1 VDDPLIAY
9 RARRDIFF
17 TLMHPASAQ
26 WQGKAGL
33 GARAVAHTEYDAA
46 GRRLV
51 RESGWLPGLAL
62 DAAYRSGKLSW
73 SGAAEWY
80 RADIAYRGQT
90 QTGVGAE
97 STTATTLASVRL
109 GAIYALDWDV
119 SITAALEADVWRR
132 DIHGTGAALGL
143 QERYRSERFILG
155 IGKAWHPATGVVT
168 ADLSAL
174 FSTPERMRVGFSG
187 LLDTA
192 SLETRHARGLRLGAS
207 LRPSFAPALEVRGS
221 YDWIRIGRSG
231 DVPVTRNGQFAGTVA
246 QPEHVRQG
254 LTLTVSR
261 LF

>member
-1 VDDPLIAY
+1 MSPLL
-9 RARRDIFF
+9 RAALGATFS
-17 TLMHPASAQ
+17 LMLMPPASAQ

-33 GARAVAHTEYDAA
+33 GARGVGHTEYDGA

-62 DAAYRSGKLSW
+62 DAAYRAGNLSW
-73 SGAAEWY
+73 SGAADWY
-80 RADIAYRGQT
+80 RADIGYRGQT
-90 QTGVGAE
+90 QTGVAAD
-97 STTATTLASVRL
+97 SATATTLASVRL
-109 GAIYALDWDV
+109 GATYALDCDV
-119 SITAALEADVWRR
+119 SITAALEADLWRR
-132 DIHGTGAALGL
+132 DIRGTGAALGL
-143 QERYRSERFILG
+143 QERYRSERFLLG
-155 IGKAWHPATGVVT
+155 AVKAWHPAAGVV
-168 ADLSAL
+168 AAELAAL

-192 SLETRHARGLRLGAS
+192 SLETRHARGLRLGTS
-207 LRPSFAPALEVRGS
+207 LRPSFAPALEVRGT

-231 DVPVTRNGQFAGTVA
+231 DVPVMRNGQFAGTVA